1 MSPTAISFDEIGKI
15 IQEKLFY
22 KILFGEYYKNNDII
36 GTGFRMTK
44 NDFIINM
51 VVSRP
56 FTISNILEL
65 AEKIAEKYNIFVH
78 KNIRNEMPRW
88 SLDFPTPNSY
98 SYSFFIVSEHDEENL
113 NNEDFKKM
121 LFK

>member
-1 MSPTAISFDEIGKI
+1 
-15 IQEKLFY
+15 
-22 KILFGEYYKNNDII
+22 
-36 GTGFRMTK
+36 MTK

-51 VVSRP
+51 VVTRP
-56 FTISNILEL
+56 FTISKILEL

-113 NNEDFKKM
+113 SNEDFKKM